1 MPSLISSNTLR
12 LEPDNL
18 AAQSARVQLP
28 DRPAGANTM
37 VFYYKA
43 YMEFFAANNPQG
55 EDGSS
60 YAWGANAFFG
70 LSFSGSVSSNTG
82 VVGFSN
88 GDSPWVMQVFGPQQ
102 YAPFSNGSGY
112 SSVEIVN
119 FGAISTNFYHGPAKQ
134 AFSMGN
140 QNFGGGRFCPT
151 TRDIGVVGAKKYL
164 GIIQIARHQENVQ
177 QVVFSYGNNWENLAV
192 ENFRNALSST
202 LSNWAFRNVAVNE
215 TTNFR
220 PNHAS
225 SDPALRSTINFP
237 GWIVMRWPT
246 AIVGRNL
253 VITDIKVEYYD

>member
-1 MPSLISSNTLR
+1 MASLISSNTLR

-18 AAQSARVQLP
+18 TAQTARVQLP
-28 DRPAGANTM
+28 AQPAGANTM

-43 YMEFFAANNPQG
+43 YMEVAANNPQL

-60 YAWGANAFFG
+60 YAWGMNAFFG
-70 LSFSGSVSSNTG
+70 LSFNGSVSSNMG

-88 GDSPWVMQVFGPQQ
+88 GDSAWVMQVLAPQQ
-102 YAPFSNGSGY
+102 YAPFANGSGY
-112 SSVEIVN
+112 SSVSTVN
-119 FGAISTNFYHGPAKQ
+119 IGGGASTFYHGPARQ
-134 AFSMGN
+134 SFSRDN
-140 QNFGGGRFCPT
+140 HNFGGGRFCPT
-151 TRDIGVVGAKKYL
+151 TQAIGVEGAKKYL

-177 QVVFSYGNNWENLAV
+177 QVVFSYGNNWENLAAA
-192 ENFRNALSST
+192 NFRNALGSN
-202 LSNWAFRNVAVNE
+202 LSNWAFQNVAVNE

-225 SDPALRSTINFP
+225 ADLALRNTINFP
-237 GWIVMRWPT
+237 GWIVVRWPT